1 MPMSSDWRDHLSDM
15 TTADRADAMVRQNVA
30 NETAGVA
37 GWVSEITTFGH
48 VCANAE
54 LERHRETQRERDY
67 WRKTADDLE
76 AEKRNWE
83 TGRATRECIEK
94 QRAQIATL
102 GEELDQARA
111 ALASAKNAL
120 DAHIARAAIV
130 AFEGKS

>member
-1 MPMSSDWRDHLSDM
+1 MPMSSDWRNHTNAM
-15 TTADRADAMVRQNVA
+15 TTAERAAAWLQACDPKSTQDALT
-30 NETAGVA
+30 E
-37 GWVSEITTFGH
+37 FGH